1 MKVHNDNTVD
11 EKTSNEYTDDE
22 FIDFHLVSTA
32 NYLSNLSSIHKN
44 NINIYDITKTI
55 EEKMIETVL
64 VDSVPVSASG
74 NYNKINLHLAETI
87 DNTVAQFKTLI
98 KNQENLLK
106 IMSL

>member
-32 NYLSNLSSIHKN
+32 TYASNLSSIHKN

-55 EEKMIETVL
+55 GEKMIEAVL